1 MRSGLGALS
10 QVSLAEARTRAERC
24 RIMQDSGRDPGLAMK
39 QNGESVTFVEAARQV
54 IKIKTPEWRSAH
66 TLKKWERNLF
76 IYAKPI
82 GGHPVSQ
89 IEHSHF
95 LKVLRPLWERANHTG
110 HATRSM
116 IEAVLAYA
124 RVQGW
129 REGDNPAVWKNN
141 LEFMLSKAKPRV
153 AHLAAM
159 PYNDVPQFVKGLQPK
174 IDKLYRGGA
183 PAALLFTILCCV
195 RSNEV
200 RGARWEEFDFDAM
213 TWTVPP
219 ERTKGGVLH
228 TIPISKAA
236 AALVAERLD
245 NGLVFPGHRSKP
257 MSDNTLRMIIRRS
270 GDNTTTVHGF
280 RSSFKDS
287 TDVAKAPD
295 EVSEMCLGHLVG
307 SAPRR
312 AYARSDAI
320 EDRRELLE
328 R

>member
-1 MRSGLGALS
+1 MAGLNKLTARKVAAHKKPGRIADGGGLYLFTRPSGDKGWIFKRMRNGLEREIGLGALS

-39 QNGESVTFVEAARQV
+39 QNGESVTFAEAARQV

-89 IEHSHF
+89 IEHSHV

-213 TWTVPP
+213 TY
-219 ERTKGGVLH
+219 
-228 TIPISKAA
+228 
-236 AALVAERLD
+236 
-245 NGLVFPGHRSKP
+245 
-257 MSDNTLRMIIRRS
+257 
-270 GDNTTTVHGF
+270 
-280 RSSFKDS
+280 
-287 TDVAKAPD
+287 
-295 EVSEMCLGHLVG
+295 G
-307 SAPRR
+307 SAGTDEGRCAPHH
-312 AYARSDAI
+312 SDIQSGGGAGCGAAG
-320 EDRRELLE
+320 
-328 R
+328 